1 MALQLELAK
10 VNSVRPPLGSRCQG
24 EDAGN
29 QAIDQ
34 DIYIYIYTVAF
45 VPAQITTVD
54 TSIMN
59 QRVLWVHIQL

>member
-24 EDAGN
+24 EGAGN

-34 DIYIYIYTVAF
+34 DIYIYTVAF
-45 VPAQITTVD
+45 VPAQITTID
-54 TSIMN
+54 ASIMS